1 MLPRNSL
8 FLVTLRTMA
17 LRLRVHRALSNSG
30 MCIEVYC
37 VWTQQHSQNCVFT
50 QYPPILV
57 ESWWDFDF
65 ALNHT
70 FFLYIPKATLPLIL
84 EKISSLEEVVRTQ
97 CTAANWSCSVWR
109 HTCHSAVF
117 PTAGTMQ
124 CYSLTAETK
133 ATLGTLRIH
142 LSAHLEIIATTPV
155 VSLDLEHRFHGV
167 G

>member
-84 EKISSLEEVVRTQ
+84 EKSLPWKRLSGHNAQLPTDRVLCDVTPATQ
-97 CTAANWSCSVWR
+97 LCSPQQAQCSAIVW
-109 HTCHSAVF
+109 
-117 PTAGTMQ
+117 Q
-124 CYSLTAETK
+124 LK
-133 ATLGTLRIH
+133 QKLH
-142 LSAHLEIIATTPV
+142 LAHLEYICQRIWKLLQPH
-155 VSLDLEHRFHGV
+155 LL
-167 G
+167 